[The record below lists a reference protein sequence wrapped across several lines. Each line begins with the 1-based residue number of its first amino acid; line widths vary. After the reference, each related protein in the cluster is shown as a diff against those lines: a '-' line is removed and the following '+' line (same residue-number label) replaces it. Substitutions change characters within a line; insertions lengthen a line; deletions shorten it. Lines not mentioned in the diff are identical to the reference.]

1 MKMNKKKKRSLN
13 KKLKIFDSSRPN
25 LLTMIFCISERSLLT
40 PLTHS
45 HCKFVYYC
53 NQEMTTTVTTVF
65 KQIAEKKIVEL
76 EASRDLTKTW
86 LHTDMDAF
94 YAAVEILDNPSLK
107 GKPLAVG
114 GMSMI
119 CTASYEVSNV
129 SNILAVMNLYFL
141 LLLFAL
147 LY

>member
-1 MKMNKKKKRSLN
+1 MKTRFVVRWS
-13 KKLKIFDSSRPN
+13 IEHYTSF
-25 LLTMIFCISERSLLT
+25 LTRIMGTECDISC
-40 PLTHS
+40 HS
-45 HCKFVYYC
+45 I
-53 NQEMTTTVTTVF
+53 
-65 KQIAEKKIVEL
+65 QIAEKKIVQL

-119 CTASYEVSNV
+119 CTASYEVSCPRV
-129 SNILAVMNLYFL
+129 AV
-141 LLLFAL
+141 
-147 LY
+147 

>member
-1 MKMNKKKKRSLN
+1 MGTEC
-13 KKLKIFDSSRPN
+13 D
-25 LLTMIFCISERSLLT
+25 ISC
-40 PLTHS
+40 HS
-45 HCKFVYYC
+45 I
-53 NQEMTTTVTTVF
+53 
-65 KQIAEKKIVEL
+65 QIAEKKIVQL

-119 CTASYEVSNV
+119 CTASYEVSCPRV
-129 SNILAVMNLYFL
+129 AV
-141 LLLFAL
+141 
-147 LY
+147 